1 MKRNIVLL
9 LTLALV
15 AGTFVGCGCNTTNEN
30 EKTTNEINATVDEE
44 ETSNEVSTEDTTTSD
59 SGNVGDITGEEESTE
74 DTSKEVK
81 VGCYYFP
88 TGDGYTEKI
97 LATEYDPNADAN
109 WSYNKTYFLDCN
121 GNVMTF
127 KWEGPAT
134 LSEQAW
140 VSGDTIIM
148 SNAAGE
154 CALRAFTTGEE
165 TPEGFEE
172 IKSLD
177 KDFII
182 TCTPGDISYIK
193 NGYYNAN
200 INNDVAIFS
209 FAIQG
214 PVKANIDGKGYAW
227 LYVNK
232 ITGASYQFYYLEKL
246 SNYDDARAWKVV
258 ESLAGISVEDF
269 DTDEIKNFVD

>member
-1 MKRNIVLL
+1 MKKNIVLL

-15 AGTFVGCGCNTTNEN
+15 AGTFVGCGCNTTNE
-30 EKTTNEINATVDEE
+30 KTTNTTANESS
-44 ETSNEVSTEDTTTSD
+44 SNEVSTEDTTTSD
-59 SGNVGDITGEEESTE
+59 SGNVGDITGEESTE

-81 VGCYYFP
+81 VGTYTFP

-121 GNVMTF
+121 GNVLTF

-134 LSEQAW
+134 LSQTAW
-140 VSGDTIIM
+140 TSDEAIIM
-148 SNAAGE
+148 SNMAGE
-154 CALRAFTTGEE
+154 A
-165 TPEGFEE
+165 TPEEFEE
-172 IKSLD
+172 LKTLN
-177 KDFII
+177 KDFVI
-182 TCTPGDISYIK
+182 TCVPGDVSYIE
-193 NGYYNAN
+193 NGYYNVNIGDDVIILSFAIEGPVNN
-200 INNDVAIFS
+200 INNI
-209 FAIQG
+209 
-214 PVKANIDGKGYAW
+214 GKGYAW

-269 DTDEIKNFVD
+269 DTDDYKNYIK